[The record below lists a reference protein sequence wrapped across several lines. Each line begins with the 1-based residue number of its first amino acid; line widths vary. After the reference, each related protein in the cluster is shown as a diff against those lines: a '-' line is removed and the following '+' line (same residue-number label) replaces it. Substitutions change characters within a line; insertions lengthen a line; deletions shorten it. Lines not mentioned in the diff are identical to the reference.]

1 MKRVTACVLLFYA
14 DLGFLVAQQHGFA
27 ADKNFQVAQV
37 GAPAKFSSLRQDIS
51 ARVMKGE
58 FPSFAVGV
66 IQCGSVIWAET
77 FGWADR
83 EQHVAAT
90 PTTAYGLAS
99 LGKSITAT
107 AVMTLVEQGK
117 ASLDQPANKLIQ
129 PDHLTIYEGSADG
142 PTLRQLLNMTSGIP
156 HGALTYTT
164 PEIATGITDEQVLK
178 NRALVVFPP
187 GKVFH
192 YSNFSIAAAQ
202 RAIERI
208 SGLPF
213 GEYLSH
219 VIFQALGMQQSFLAP
234 DNARE
239 STQAVRYDDDGKRVD
254 FICPFP
260 RSSRGIWASLDDLLA
275 YAFFNLKCP
284 QRGHT
289 SILNVA
295 SIDAL
300 HNSRATVP
308 GAYMALGWG
317 SIDLRDGSRWV
328 VSDGRDI
335 GVQSVLS
342 IIPSAK
348 VAVICLTNISGNQVD
363 EIALRISDVLVPGFA
378 AQATAAMQTIE
389 AADTVP
395 FKSSDP
401 WFGKW
406 RGTLKTSDGDLPIEM
421 SFKRDGDIK
430 VSMRDQYPTLMSEA
444 RFSRG
449 LLSGALLAKL
459 PLEEKPIHYHRLE
472 LCLRLD
478 HDRLY
483 GFAFANFTND
493 RGKFEI
499 PTYVALRHISH

>member
-14 DLGFLVAQQHGFA
+14 DLGFLVAQQQGFA

-37 GAPAKFSSLRQDIS
+37 GAPAKFSSLRRDIS

-66 IQCGSVIWAET
+66 IQGVSVIWAET

-192 YSNFSIAAAQ
+192 YSNFSIAVAQ

-234 DNARE
+234 NSARE

-260 RSSRGIWASLDDLLA
+260 RSSCGIWASLDDLLA

-284 QRGHT
+284 QRDHT

-300 HNSRATVP
+300 HKFS
-308 GAYMALGWG
+308 GY
-317 SIDLRDGSRWV
+317 
-328 VSDGRDI
+328 
-335 GVQSVLS
+335 
-342 IIPSAK
+342 SA
-348 VAVICLTNISGNQVD
+348 
-363 EIALRISDVLVPGFA
+363 R
-378 AQATAAMQTIE
+378 
-389 AADTVP
+389 
-395 FKSSDP
+395 
-401 WFGKW
+401 
-406 RGTLKTSDGDLPIEM
+406 
-421 SFKRDGDIK
+421 
-430 VSMRDQYPTLMSEA
+430 
-444 RFSRG
+444 
-449 LLSGALLAKL
+449 
-459 PLEEKPIHYHRLE
+459 
-472 LCLRLD
+472 
-478 HDRLY
+478 RLY
-483 GFAFANFTND
+483 GAGL
-493 RGKFEI
+493 GK
-499 PTYVALRHISH
+499 H

>member
-1 MKRVTACVLLFYA
+1 
-14 DLGFLVAQQHGFA
+14 
-27 ADKNFQVAQV
+27 
-37 GAPAKFSSLRQDIS
+37 
-51 ARVMKGE
+51 
-58 FPSFAVGV
+58 
-66 IQCGSVIWAET
+66 
-77 FGWADR
+77 
-83 EQHVAAT
+83 
-90 PTTAYGLAS
+90 
-99 LGKSITAT
+99 
-107 AVMTLVEQGK
+107 
-117 ASLDQPANKLIQ
+117 
-129 PDHLTIYEGSADG
+129 
-142 PTLRQLLNMTSGIP
+142 
-156 HGALTYTT
+156 
-164 PEIATGITDEQVLK
+164 
-178 NRALVVFPP
+178 
-187 GKVFH
+187 
-192 YSNFSIAAAQ
+192 
-202 RAIERI
+202 
-208 SGLPF
+208 
-213 GEYLSH
+213 
-219 VIFQALGMQQSFLAP
+219 
-234 DNARE
+234 
-239 STQAVRYDDDGKRVD
+239 
-254 FICPFP
+254 
-260 RSSRGIWASLDDLLA
+260 
-275 YAFFNLKCP
+275 
-284 QRGHT
+284 
-289 SILNVA
+289 
-295 SIDAL
+295 
-300 HNSRATVP
+300 
-308 GAYMALGWG
+308 MALGWG

-328 VSDGRDI
+328 VSDGGDI

-395 FKSSDP
+395 FNSSDP

-406 RGTLKTSDGDLPIEM
+406 RGTLKTSDGDLAIEM